1 MHARFL
7 ALLASVALA
16 AGCASP
22 SPGYLGVAPERVV
35 IEGTEIAVWRR
46 GGQAQAIRLG
56 GYARPGTH
64 AVLRARLIA
73 AIELATG
80 CAVAADRATGDSGVL
95 EAPLL
100 C

>member
-1 MHARFL
+1 MPCARPL
-7 ALLASVALA
+7 LLACLVLA

-22 SPGYLGVAPERVV
+22 SPGYLGVEPQRVV

-64 AVLRARLIA
+64 AILRARLLA
-73 AIELATG
+73 AIEQATG
-80 CAVAADRATGDSGVL
+80 CAVAAGRATGDSGVM